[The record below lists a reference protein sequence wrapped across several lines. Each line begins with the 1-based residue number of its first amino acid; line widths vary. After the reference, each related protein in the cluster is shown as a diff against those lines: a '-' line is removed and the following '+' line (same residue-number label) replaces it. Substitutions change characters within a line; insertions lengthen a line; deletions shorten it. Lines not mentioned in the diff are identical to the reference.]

1 MMKTLD
7 GFALLT
13 LFNPQLPVQTK
24 TSSKAKAKAFR
35 NHSGRAAKAFGPSGE
50 ANSSEASS
58 TQALRSAP
66 ANSASHVWL
75 HHRCPHQQSL
85 TFQRHCGRLHLSKL
99 IKPFLHHDH
108 CNRRLTT
115 TNFCSRVQSETC
127 DKEGE
132 ADGPDAKTYQHL
144 RTCAARASKKAA
156 AEPQIPLRY
165 EVRESLPPLVGFSRD
180 RRLEI
185 RVAVD

>member
-1 MMKTLD
+1 MSTLNLMMKTLD

-24 TSSKAKAKAFR
+24 TSSQAKAKAFR

-66 ANSASHVWL
+66 ANAASHVGL
-75 HHRCPHQQSL
+75 HHRCPQHQSHNVQL
-85 TFQRHCGRLHLSKL
+85 HCGHFSPSKL
-99 IKPFLHHDH
+99 ILTFLHHDH

-115 TNFCSRVQSETC
+115 INFCSRVQSETC

-132 ADGPDAKTYQHL
+132 ADGPNAATYQHL
-144 RTCAARASKKAA
+144 RTRTARASKEAA

-165 EVRESLPPLVGFSRD
+165 EVRERGFHLWLVSP
-180 RRLEI
+180 EI
-185 RVAVD
+185 DD